1 MTTQLYITGTDEE
14 FTAVERFRNITK
26 KWSHPSVCYKRRVEE
41 VTGEDNTIK
50 TFTIL
55 SCPKKVGPLG
65 YGAKTL
71 NGVTIPIPIRHTE
84 SFMEYESKGESIARQ
99 TLEIYI

>member
-55 SCPKKVGPLG
+55 SCPKEGWSVRVRSEDFEWSD
-65 YGAKTL
+65 YTDTHQA
-71 NGVTIPIPIRHTE
+71 H
-84 SFMEYESKGESIARQ
+84 
-99 TLEIYI
+99 